1 MGRPL
6 LDGTV
11 TTTTEYDPAIFRDE
25 DGEYYIVFGGP
36 SWAYGE
42 GCGYFIARLAED
54 MISLAETPRRIELD
68 HEGDDKASLNKMDG
82 RYYLSFGGVYG
93 VPSDCRNIDAVCALM
108 EALAADSHINVMPV
122 YYDQVLKGK
131 YARDTV
137 SGQILDII
145 HDHPVADF
153 AYINGYG
160 FNTNIRYICNSTGT
174 NTYVSEINSVLKMKK
189 KELDNL
195 IKMVENNG

>member
-1 MGRPL
+1 
-6 LDGTV
+6 
-11 TTTTEYDPAIFRDE
+11 
-25 DGEYYIVFGGP
+25 
-36 SWAYGE
+36 
-42 GCGYFIARLAED
+42 
-54 MISLAETPRRIELD
+54 
-68 HEGDDKASLNKMDG
+68 
-82 RYYLSFGGVYG
+82 
-93 VPSDCRNIDAVCALM
+93 
-108 EALAADSHINVMPV
+108 MPV

-189 KELDNL
+189 KELDKL
-195 IKMVENNG
+195 IEAAKETPMP